1 MWNQLWSQPYLVVA
15 IACALFIG
23 LQILWSLMS
32 ETATLPA
39 PKNAADAEAYRHE
52 APSAPKMASGGS
64 AWLTLLNVVA
74 SIAGLLS
81 FAMQL
86 AQWRGWL

>member
-1 MWNQLWSQPYLVVA
+1 MWNQLWSQPFLAVA
-15 IACALFIG
+15 ITCALFIG
-23 LQILWSLMS
+23 LQVIWSLLS
-32 ETATLPA
+32 AIPALPP
-39 PKNAADAEAYRHE
+39 PKNAADAEAYGYE
-52 APSAPKMASGGS
+52 VQSAPRMASGGS
-64 AWLTLLNVVA
+64 VWLTLLNIVA